1 MSNIVIGIE
10 GYVGTGKTTVC
21 RKLLEKIPNSIILHG
36 GNIYRAISYGILKTG
51 LLDQKENIAKL
62 GHLDI
67 KNIMDKLKL
76 KIELENNETVV
87 YIHDKKVNEEDLQ
100 SLETSMATS
109 KISNVANNDKLY
121 EFGRNIIEKF
131 KQKYNVILSSRDI
144 VNMYSK
150 VDYHFLLIAD
160 IDERVRRKI
169 GQYEGKITEQELK
182 KHIEER
188 DKLQQESGYYKIHPI
203 TRVIDVTNFKTP
215 EDTMNKLLEYINI

>member
-10 GYVGTGKTTVC
+10 GYVGTSKTTVC
-21 RKLLEKIPNSIILHG
+21 RKLLDKVPNSILLHG
-36 GNIYRAISYGILKTG
+36 GNIYRAISYGIIKTG
-51 LLDQKENIAKL
+51 LLDQKENLSKL
-62 GHLDI
+62 NHLDM

-76 KIELENNETVV
+76 KIELENKETVV
-87 YIHDKKVNEEDLQ
+87 YIHDKKVKEEDLQ

-109 KISNVANNDKLY
+109 KISNIANNDKLY
-121 EFGRNIIEKF
+121 EFGRNIIETF

-144 VNMYSK
+144 VNMYPK

-169 GQYEGKITEQELK
+169 GQYKGKITEEELK

-188 DKLQQESGYYKIHPI
+188 DKLQKESGYYKIYPI
-203 TRVIDVTNFKTP
+203 TKVIDVTNLKTP

>member
-144 VNMYSK
+144 VNMYPK

-203 TRVIDVTNFKTP
+203 TRVIDVTKFKTP

>member
-21 RKLLEKIPNSIILHG
+21 RKLLEKIPNSILLHG
-36 GNIYRAISYGILKTG
+36 GNIYRAISYGIIKTG
-51 LLDQKENIAKL
+51 LLDQKENLSKL
-62 GHLDI
+62 NHLDM

-76 KIELENNETVV
+76 KIELENKETVV
-87 YIHDKKVNEEDLQ
+87 YIHDKKVKEEDLQ

-109 KISNVANNDKLY
+109 KISNIANNDKLY
-121 EFGRNIIEKF
+121 EFGRNIIETF

-144 VNMYSK
+144 VNMYPK

-169 GQYEGKITEQELK
+169 GQYKGKITEEELK

-188 DKLQQESGYYKIHPI
+188 DKLQKESGYYKIYPI
-203 TRVIDVTNFKTP
+203 TKVIDVTNLKTP

>member
-21 RKLLEKIPNSIILHG
+21 RKLLEKIPNSILLHG

-51 LLDQKENIAKL
+51 LLEQKENLSKL
-62 GHLDI
+62 NHLDM

-76 KIELENNETVV
+76 KIELENKETVV
-87 YIHDKKVNEEDLQ
+87 YIHDKKVEEEDLQ

-109 KISNVANNDKLY
+109 KISNIANNDKLY
-121 EFGRNIIEKF
+121 EFGRNIIETF

-144 VNMYSK
+144 VNMYPK

-169 GQYEGKITEQELK
+169 SQYKGKITEEELK

-188 DKLQQESGYYKIHPI
+188 DKLQKESGYYKIYPI
-203 TRVIDVTNFKTP
+203 TKVIDVTNYKTP

>member
-51 LLDQKENIAKL
+51 LLAQKENIAKL

-144 VNMYSK
+144 VNMYPK

-188 DKLQQESGYYKIHPI
+188 DKLQHPI

>member
-51 LLDQKENIAKL
+51 LLAQKENIAKL

-67 KNIMDKLKL
+67 KKIMDKLKL

-144 VNMYSK
+144 VNMYPK

>member
-21 RKLLEKIPNSIILHG
+21 RKLLDKVPNSILLHG
-36 GNIYRAISYGILKTG
+36 GNIYRAISYGIIKTG
-51 LLDQKENIAKL
+51 LLEQKENLSKL
-62 GHLDI
+62 NHLDM

-76 KIELENNETVV
+76 KIELENKETVV
-87 YIHDKKVNEEDLQ
+87 YIHDKKVKEEDLQ

-109 KISNVANNDKLY
+109 KISNIANNDKLY
-121 EFGRNIIEKF
+121 EFGRNIIETF

-144 VNMYSK
+144 VNMYPK

-169 GQYEGKITEQELK
+169 GQYKGKITEEELK

-188 DKLQQESGYYKIHPI
+188 DKLQKESGYYKIYPI
-203 TRVIDVTNFKTP
+203 TKVIDVTNLKTP

>member
-51 LLDQKENIAKL
+51 LLAQKENIAKL

-87 YIHDKKVNEEDLQ
+87 YIHDKKDNEEDLQ

-144 VNMYSK
+144 VNMYPK

>member
-144 VNMYSK
+144 VNMYPK

-188 DKLQQESGYYKIHPI
+188 DKLQQESGYYKIHIAP
-203 TRVIDVTNFKTP
+203 
-215 EDTMNKLLEYINI
+215 LLAN

>member
-21 RKLLEKIPNSIILHG
+21 RKLLEKIPNSILLHG
-36 GNIYRAISYGILKTG
+36 GNIYRAISYGIIKTG
-51 LLDQKENIAKL
+51 LLEQKENLSKL
-62 GHLDI
+62 NHLDV

-76 KIELENNETVV
+76 KIELENKETVV
-87 YIHDKKVNEEDLQ
+87 YIHDKKVKEEDLQ

-144 VNMYSK
+144 VNMYPK

-169 GQYEGKITEQELK
+169 SQYKGKITEEELK

-188 DKLQQESGYYKIHPI
+188 DKLQQESGYYKIYPI
-203 TRVIDVTNFKTP
+203 TKVIDVTNYKTP

>member
-1 MSNIVIGIE
+1 
-10 GYVGTGKTTVC
+10 
-21 RKLLEKIPNSIILHG
+21 
-36 GNIYRAISYGILKTG
+36 
-51 LLDQKENIAKL
+51 
-62 GHLDI
+62 
-67 KNIMDKLKL
+67 
-76 KIELENNETVV
+76 
-87 YIHDKKVNEEDLQ
+87 
-100 SLETSMATS
+100 
-109 KISNVANNDKLY
+109 
-121 EFGRNIIEKF
+121 
-131 KQKYNVILSSRDI
+131 
-144 VNMYSK
+144 MYPK

>member
-21 RKLLEKIPNSIILHG
+21 RKQLEKIPNSIILHG

-144 VNMYSK
+144 VNMYPK

>member
-51 LLDQKENIAKL
+51 LLAQKENIAKL

>member
-144 VNMYSK
+144 VNMYPK

-215 EDTMNKLLEYINI
+215 EVTMNKLLEYINI

>member
-51 LLDQKENIAKL
+51 LLEQKENIAKL

-144 VNMYSK
+144 VNMYPK

>member
-51 LLDQKENIAKL
+51 LLAQKENIAKL

-144 VNMYSK
+144 VNMYPK

-160 IDERVRRKI
+160 IDERVKRKI

>member
-21 RKLLEKIPNSIILHG
+21 RKLLDKVPNSILLHG
-36 GNIYRAISYGILKTG
+36 GNIYRTISYGIIKTG
-51 LLDQKENIAKL
+51 LLDQKENLSKL
-62 GHLDI
+62 NHLDM

-76 KIELENNETVV
+76 KIELENKETVV
-87 YIHDKKVNEEDLQ
+87 YIHDKKVKEEDLQ

-109 KISNVANNDKLY
+109 KISNIANNDKLY
-121 EFGRNIIEKF
+121 EFGRNIIETF

-144 VNMYSK
+144 VNMYPK

-169 GQYEGKITEQELK
+169 GQYKGKITEEELK

-188 DKLQQESGYYKIHPI
+188 DKLQKESGYYKIYPI
-203 TRVIDVTNFKTP
+203 TKVIDVTNLKTP

>member
-21 RKLLEKIPNSIILHG
+21 RKLLEKIPNSILLHG

-51 LLDQKENIAKL
+51 LLEQKENLSKL
-62 GHLDI
+62 NHLDM

-76 KIELENNETVV
+76 KIELENKETVV
-87 YIHDKKVNEEDLQ
+87 YIHDKKVEEEDLQ

-109 KISNVANNDKLY
+109 KISNIANNDKLY
-121 EFGRNIIEKF
+121 EFGRNIIETF

-144 VNMYSK
+144 VNMYPK
-150 VDYHFLLIAD
+150 VDYHFLLIAN

-169 GQYEGKITEQELK
+169 SQYKGKITEEELK

-188 DKLQQESGYYKIHPI
+188 DKLQKESGYYKIYPI
-203 TRVIDVTNFKTP
+203 TKVIDVTNYKTP

>member
-144 VNMYSK
+144 VNMYPK

>member
-21 RKLLEKIPNSIILHG
+21 RKLLEKIPNAILLHG
-36 GNIYRAISYGILKTG
+36 GNIYRAISYGIIKTG
-51 LLDQKENIAKL
+51 LLEQKENLVKL
-62 GHLDI
+62 NHLDI

-87 YIHDKKVNEEDLQ
+87 YIHDKKVKEEDLQ
-100 SLETSMATS
+100 SLETSIATS

-144 VNMYSK
+144 VNMYPK
-150 VDYHFLLIAD
+150 VDYHFLLVAD

-169 GQYEGKITEQELK
+169 GQYKDKITEQELK

-203 TRVIDVTNFKTP
+203 TRVIDVTNLKTP

>member
-21 RKLLEKIPNSIILHG
+21 RKLLEKIPNSILLHG
-36 GNIYRAISYGILKTG
+36 GNIYRAISYGIIKTG
-51 LLDQKENIAKL
+51 LLEQKENLSKL
-62 GHLDI
+62 NHLDV

-76 KIELENNETVV
+76 KIELENKETVV
-87 YIHDKKVNEEDLQ
+87 YIHEKKVKEEDLQ

-144 VNMYSK
+144 VNMYPK

-169 GQYEGKITEQELK
+169 SQYKGKITEEELK

-203 TRVIDVTNFKTP
+203 TKVIDVTNYKTP

>member
-51 LLDQKENIAKL
+51 LLEQKENIAKL

-144 VNMYSK
+144 VNMYPK

-203 TRVIDVTNFKTP
+203 TRVIDVTKFKTP

>member
-1 MSNIVIGIE
+1 M
-10 GYVGTGKTTVC
+10 
-21 RKLLEKIPNSIILHG
+21 
-36 GNIYRAISYGILKTG
+36 
-51 LLDQKENIAKL
+51 ENR
-62 GHLDI
+62 
-67 KNIMDKLKL
+67 
-76 KIELENNETVV
+76 ETVV

-109 KISNVANNDKLY
+109 KISNIANNDKLY
-121 EFGRNIIEKF
+121 EFGRNIIETF

-144 VNMYSK
+144 VNMYPK

-169 GQYEGKITEQELK
+169 GQYKGKITEEELK

-188 DKLQQESGYYKIHPI
+188 DKLQKESGYYKIYPI
-203 TRVIDVTNFKTP
+203 TKVIDVTNLKTP

>member
-144 VNMYSK
+144 VNMYPK

-215 EDTMNKLLEYINI
+215 EDTMNKLLEYINV

>member
-51 LLDQKENIAKL
+51 LLAQKENIAKL

-144 VNMYSK
+144 VNMYPK

-203 TRVIDVTNFKTP
+203 TRVIDVTKFKTP

>member
-144 VNMYSK
+144 VNMYPK

-160 IDERVRRKI
+160 IDERVTRKI

>member
-21 RKLLEKIPNSIILHG
+21 RKLLEKIPNSILLHG
-36 GNIYRAISYGILKTG
+36 GNIYRAISYGIIKTG
-51 LLDQKENIAKL
+51 LLEQKENLSKL
-62 GHLDI
+62 NHLDV

-76 KIELENNETVV
+76 KIELENKETVV
-87 YIHDKKVNEEDLQ
+87 YIHDKKVKEEDLQ

-144 VNMYSK
+144 VNMYPK

-169 GQYEGKITEQELK
+169 SQYKGKITEEELK

-203 TRVIDVTNFKTP
+203 TKVIDVTNYKTP

>member
-121 EFGRNIIEKF
+121 EFGRNIIEKL

-144 VNMYSK
+144 VNMYPK

>member
-51 LLDQKENIAKL
+51 LLAQKENIAKL

-144 VNMYSK
+144 VNMYPK

-182 KHIEER
+182 KHIKER

>member
-51 LLDQKENIAKL
+51 LLAQKENIAKL

-144 VNMYSK
+144 VNMYPK

>member
-21 RKLLEKIPNSIILHG
+21 RKLLEKIPNSILLHG
-36 GNIYRAISYGILKTG
+36 GNIYRAISYGIIKTG
-51 LLDQKENIAKL
+51 LLEQKENMAKL
-62 GHLDI
+62 DHLDI

-76 KIELENNETVV
+76 RIELENRETVV

-109 KISNVANNDKLY
+109 KISNIANNDKLY

-131 KQKYNVILSSRDI
+131 KQKYNIILSSRDI
-144 VNMYSK
+144 VNMYPK

-169 GQYEGKITEQELK
+169 GQYKGKITEEELK

-188 DKLQQESGYYKIHPI
+188 DKLQKESGYYKIYHI
-203 TRVIDVTNFKTP
+203 TKVIDVTNFKTP

>member
-51 LLDQKENIAKL
+51 LLDQKDNISKL

-76 KIELENNETVV
+76 KIKLENNETVV

-144 VNMYSK
+144 VNMYPK

-160 IDERVRRKI
+160 IDERVKRKI
-169 GQYEGKITEQELK
+169 GQYKGKITEEKLK

>member
-21 RKLLEKIPNSIILHG
+21 RKLLDKVPNSILLHG
-36 GNIYRAISYGILKTG
+36 GNIYRAISYGIIKTG
-51 LLDQKENIAKL
+51 LLVQKENLSKL
-62 GHLDI
+62 NHLDM

-76 KIELENNETVV
+76 KIELENKETVV
-87 YIHDKKVNEEDLQ
+87 YIHDKKVKEEDLQ

-109 KISNVANNDKLY
+109 KISNIANNDKLY
-121 EFGRNIIEKF
+121 EFGRNIIETF

-144 VNMYSK
+144 VNMYPK

-169 GQYEGKITEQELK
+169 GQYKGKITEEELK

-188 DKLQQESGYYKIHPI
+188 DKLQKESGYYKIYPI
-203 TRVIDVTNFKTP
+203 TKVIDVTNLKTP

>member
-21 RKLLEKIPNSIILHG
+21 RKLLDKVPNSILLHG
-36 GNIYRAISYGILKTG
+36 GNIYRAISYGIIKTG
-51 LLDQKENIAKL
+51 LLDQKENLSKL
-62 GHLDI
+62 NHLDM

-76 KIELENNETVV
+76 KIELENKETVV
-87 YIHDKKVNEEDLQ
+87 YIHDKKVKEEDLQ

-109 KISNVANNDKLY
+109 KISNIANNDKLY
-121 EFGRNIIEKF
+121 EFGRNIIETF

-144 VNMYSK
+144 VNMYPK

-169 GQYEGKITEQELK
+169 GQYKGKITEEELK

-188 DKLQQESGYYKIHPI
+188 DKLQKESGYYKIYPI
-203 TRVIDVTNFKTP
+203 TKVIDVTNLKTP

>member
-21 RKLLEKIPNSIILHG
+21 RKLLEKIPNAILLHG
-36 GNIYRAISYGILKTG
+36 GNIYRAISYGIIKTG
-51 LLDQKENIAKL
+51 LLEQKENLVKL
-62 GHLDI
+62 NHLDI

-87 YIHDKKVNEEDLQ
+87 YIHDKKVKEEDLQ
-100 SLETSMATS
+100 SLETSIATS

-144 VNMYSK
+144 VNMYPK

-169 GQYEGKITEQELK
+169 GQYKGKITEQELK

-203 TRVIDVTNFKTP
+203 TRVIDVTNLKTP